1 MLFHL
6 PLLLTCLADQIRI
19 DIHVGLW
26 KAGKEGED
34 LLVGA
39 DWVVDAIDNIETKVD
54 LLAYCRKNDISVF
67 SSMGS
72 GAKMDPT
79 RVQIAYVQLK
89 QTD

>member
-1 MLFHL
+1 MVRHR
-6 PLLLTCLADQIRI
+6 ADQRV

-26 KAGKEGED
+26 RKGKEGED

-39 DWVVDAIDNIETKVD
+39 DWVIDAIDNIDTKAD
-54 LLAYCRKNDISVF
+54 LLTHCSNNGLPVF

-79 RVQIAYVQLK
+79 RVQIS
-89 QTD
+89 

>member
-1 MLFHL
+1 VSEAR
-6 PLLLTCLADQIRI
+6 LTFRV

-26 KAGKEGED
+26 RKSKEGED

-39 DWVVDAIDNIETKVD
+39 DWVIDAIDNIETKAD
-54 LLAYCRKNDISVF
+54 LLTHCYKQSIPVF

-79 RVQIAYVQLK
+79 RVQIALVPLALALESH
-89 QTD
+89 